1 MDCSPPRTVVHG
13 ILQARILEWV
23 AISYARGSSQPRN
36 RTLFSF
42 IAGRLFTSYKGRPL
56 QSTEQHLQLLPL
68 DVSRS
73 PIPCPPPPVR
83 RRKRLQTLLKVPWDN
98 IPLVQNHCSRA
109 FLMQRTHKPHWKY
122 HFHPLL
128 HCSVLPNKSVL
139 FLNIRSCFPGGS
151 DGKASAYNAGD
162 LGSIPVLGRCPGEG
176 SGCLLHCSCLE
187 KSMDRGAWQAIVHG
201 VTKSRIQ
208 LMVWSVVDGL

>member
-1 MDCSPPRTVVHG
+1 MDYSSPGIVVPG
-13 ILQARILEWV
+13 ILQARIPEWV

-36 RTLFSF
+36 RTLFSC

-56 QSTEQHLQLLPL
+56 QSTEQHFQLLPL

-83 RRKRLQTLLKVPWDN
+83 RRKCLQTLLKVLWDN
-98 IPLVQNHCSRA
+98 IPRVQNHCSRA
-109 FLMQRTHKPHWKY
+109 FLIQRTHKPHWKY

-139 FLNIRSCFPGGS
+139 FLNIRSYLATQCWPHYHIETPDFFFFNVS
-151 DGKASAYNAGD
+151 LHKRTVDAKWRERVWSS
-162 LGSIPVLGRCPGEG
+162 LCCPG
-176 SGCLLHCSCLE
+176 SKL
-187 KSMDRGAWQAIVHG
+187 
-201 VTKSRIQ
+201 
-208 LMVWSVVDGL
+208 